1 MANLCGI
8 SAAESNRAVLRY
20 VAEDPAC
27 WAVTP
32 SSAGTKTRELR
43 IMSSSLT
50 ANKETQ
56 ISNEIRADR
65 MVSNIV
71 EVGATSGGDIDFE
84 FSAGSH
90 DDFMQAFVLG
100 TWSRPMTQDV
110 FRGANVSWATTSR
123 VDIAGGDFTAYFTV
137 GQRVKT
143 SGFLTPA
150 NNDYFQVS
158 SVAFASGV
166 TSVTMTT
173 SSGVVETGN
182 VFSEIADAN
191 DVITLKNTTLRL
203 GTAGANTID
212 SNGGNL
218 FAAPIAA
225 GQLVVGQR
233 IFVEGLG
240 YESAVLTYTGQPAD
254 GDTLTLSDGDKTVVL
269 EFDSNS
275 AFVRGRTQ
283 VVIGATQ
290 DDTYTNAARAIN
302 SLYAQRKT
310 KIGAAV
316 DTTGNTLT
324 IRNFRPAQ
332 GAAVTESV
340 ANLTVT
346 SPYAGAAAANH
357 GFFTIT
363 ALTSDVITLSSFP
376 GTNANAGAVPVT
388 IKGSHLRNPG
398 VLSQIIKQSFSIETG
413 FTDVNQYFMQR
424 GQRVGSFSLSVSSGE
439 IVTGKFALEGKDTVT
454 GTTSV
459 LANAPYVPLASTA
472 TEVMNATTNV
482 GDVRKNGVTLSTALQ
497 AIEIEGDANLRQ
509 QNAVSSK
516 FPAGIGY
523 GRINITGKM
532 MAYFETLDM
541 YDHFLNHDTISM
553 SFDFQD
559 NNGLFYTFTMPA
571 VKITSDPI
579 APGGIDQDII
589 EELDF
594 VTQRD
599 PVLNTQFMVDRFSSV
614 FAPLSLV

>member
-1 MANLCGI
+1 MPNLCGI

-32 SSAGTKTRELR
+32 TTGGTKTRELR

-65 MVSNIV
+65 MVSNII
-71 EVGATSGGDIDFE
+71 EVGATSGGDIEFE

-110 FRGANVSWATTSR
+110 FRGTNVSWGTTSR
-123 VDIAGGDFTAYFTV
+123 LDIQGGDFTAYFVV
-137 GQRVKT
+137 GRRVKT
-143 SGFLTPA
+143 AGFRLPE
-150 NNDYFQVS
+150 NNNYWQVS
-158 SVAFASGV
+158 AVAFSAGV

-173 SSGVVETGN
+173 ATAAVETGN
-182 VFSEIADAN
+182 VFSEISDAN
-191 DVITLKNTTLRL
+191 DVVILKNTAIRL
-203 GTAGANTID
+203 GTGAANTID
-212 SNGGNL
+212 SNGGNA
-218 FAAPIAA
+218 FAAAIAA

-233 IFVEGLG
+233 IYVEGLG
-240 YESAVLTYTGQPAD
+240 YEVGELDYTGQPAD
-254 GDTLTLSDGDKTVVL
+254 GDIVTLFDGDKTVVL

-283 VVIGATQ
+283 VAIAGTEDATAANFVAAVNALYAARKTSIGARV
-290 DDTYTNAARAIN
+290 DSGTNTIFLRNYRA
-302 SLYAQRKT
+302 
-310 KIGAAV
+310 
-316 DTTGNTLT
+316 
-324 IRNFRPAQ
+324 AQ
-332 GAAVTESV
+332 GGSITESV
-340 ANLTVT
+340 ANYTAT
-346 SPYAGAAAANH
+346 AFTGGAAANH
-357 GFFTIT
+357 GTFTIT
-363 ALTSDVITLSSFP
+363 ALADDVITVSTFP
-376 GTNANAGAVPVT
+376 GTNANAGSIPVT

-424 GQRVGSFSLSVSSGE
+424 GQRVGSFSLSVASGE
-439 IVTGKFALEGKDTVT
+439 IVTGKFAMEGKDTVT

-459 LANAPYVPLASTA
+459 LANAPYVSLASTA

-497 AIEIEGDANLRQ
+497 AIEFEGDANLRQ

-523 GRINITGKM
+523 GRINISGKM

-541 YDHFLNHDTISM
+541 YDHFLNHDTISL
-553 SFDFQD
+553 SFDFKD
-559 NNGLFYTFTMPA
+559 NYGLSYTFTMPA

-614 FAPLSLV
+614 FAPLAIT